1 MKKII
6 RYFSKTEIA
15 LFLISSFIIVVSAII
30 TPGTKWQSITASLI
44 GALSLILNAKGNPIG
59 QLLMIIFSVLYGI
72 ISYEQRYYGE
82 MITYLGMTAPMA
94 AFSLVSWL
102 KNPYNGKRSEVK
114 TSDINKRQIIFL
126 TLLTTSV
133 TFFFYFVLR
142 YFNTANLAVSTL
154 SVATSFAAAS
164 LTFLRSPWFAA
175 AYASNDIVL
184 LILWGTAL
192 CKDISYLSVF
202 LCFMIFL
209 VNDLY
214 GFYNWRKMHNR
225 QAI

>member
-6 RYFSKTEIA
+6 RYFSNTEIA
-15 LFLISSFIIVVSAII
+15 LFLISSFVIVVSAII

-44 GALSLILNAKGNPIG
+44 GTLSLILNAKGNPIG

-114 TSDINKRQIIFL
+114 TSDINKRQVIFL
-126 TLLTTSV
+126 TLLTTLV

-142 YFNTANLAVSTL
+142 YFNTANLPVSTL

-184 LILWGTAL
+184 LILWGAAL
-192 CKDISYLSVF
+192 YKDISYLSVF

>member
-15 LFLISSFIIVVSAII
+15 LFLISSFVIVVSAII

-114 TSDINKRQIIFL
+114 TSYINKRQIIFL

-192 CKDISYLSVF
+192 YKDISYLSVF

>member
-6 RYFSKTEIA
+6 RYFSNTEIA
-15 LFLISSFIIVVSAII
+15 LFLISSFVIVVSAII

-44 GALSLILNAKGNPIG
+44 GTLSLILNAKGHPIG

-114 TSDINKRQIIFL
+114 TSDINKRQVIFL
-126 TLLTTSV
+126 TLLTTLV

-142 YFNTANLAVSTL
+142 YFNTANLPVSTL

-184 LILWGTAL
+184 LILWGAAL
-192 CKDISYLSVF
+192 YKDISYLSVF

>member
-114 TSDINKRQIIFL
+114 TSYINKRQIIFL

-192 CKDISYLSVF
+192 YKDISYLSVF

>member
-126 TLLTTSV
+126 TLLTTLV

-192 CKDISYLSVF
+192 YKDISYLSVF

>member
-6 RYFSKTEIA
+6 RYFSNTEIA
-15 LFLISSFIIVVSAII
+15 LFLISSFVIVVSAII

-44 GALSLILNAKGNPIG
+44 GTLSLILNAKGNPIG

-114 TSDINKRQIIFL
+114 TSDINKRQVIFL
-126 TLLTTSV
+126 TLLTTLV
-133 TFFFYFVLR
+133 TFFFFFVLR
-142 YFNTANLAVSTL
+142 YFNTANLPVSTL

-184 LILWGTAL
+184 LILWGAAL
-192 CKDISYLSVF
+192 YKDISYLSVF